1 MIALAYCGV
10 AKPQERPPIAHKIT
24 TQELASWIDERL
36 AAEYMRG
43 GVAAPAIV
51 DDATFLRRVF
61 LDLQGAIPAV
71 AQVRDFLDETGSF
84 KRADY
89 VDRLLNDDGVKH
101 KFAMRTSE
109 NLAHVWRRMMVP
121 ASSPGAG
128 MAVKLDPWLAK
139 QFADNT
145 PYDQIARKLLLAPR
159 AAPPQ
164 PGRPPEA
171 APADPESL
179 ASIFEQAV
187 GASPENL
194 TSAYVRVFL
203 GVRISCAQCHDH
215 PFTDWKQKD
224 FWGVAA
230 FFAPTAAASG
240 TVPNSTVP
248 NSTVPNSTVPSI
260 TPAGDQ
266 QRTYVAKLLWEEQP
280 LAELPLEKSPR
291 QVFAD
296 WLISPQN
303 HNFAATAVNRA
314 WQYLCGRGL
323 SGSVDDLDRVSLEER
338 RMLDELARL
347 FIESDFDMRWLVAGI
362 CKSKTYQQAA
372 AMQSDTADGLARR
385 PLKTLLPEQ
394 VFDSL
399 EQALNLPV
407 GKADQGPRHSGE
419 REAFVARMNE
429 AASESPADYK
439 AGIPQAL
446 MLMNGKLTAE
456 ATSLENSRTLR
467 AVVEAPF
474 LSTQEKIETLY
485 LAVLSRRPR
494 QSEARYLLDHLERRV
509 GEWDEKTAYS
519 EILWGLINSPEFV
532 LSK

>member
-1 MIALAYCGV
+1 MANNRMSRFLAAAAIVTCLACSSSIV
-10 AKPQERPPIAHKIT
+10 AQQRPPVAHKIAT
-24 TQELASWIDERL
+24 HELAAWIDERL
-36 AAEYMRG
+36 AAEYTRAG
-43 GVAAPAIV
+43 IAAPDTV
-51 DDATFLRRVF
+51 DDATFLRRAF

-71 AQVRDFLDETGSF
+71 AQVRDFLDEAGSF

-89 VDRLLNDDGVKH
+89 VDRLLNDDGVKQR
-101 KFAMRTSE
+101 FASRTAE
-109 NLAHVWRRMMVP
+109 NLARVWRRMMVP
-121 ASSPGAG
+121 ASSPGAA

-139 QFADNT
+139 QFAENT

-159 AAPPQ
+159 APPPQ
-164 PGRPPEA
+164 PGRPPIA

-179 ASIFEQAV
+179 AGVFEEAV
-187 GASPENL
+187 GVMPENL
-194 TSAYVRVFL
+194 TSAYVRMFL
-203 GVRISCAQCHDH
+203 GVRLSCAQCHDH

-230 FFAPTAAASG
+230 FFAPNAARG
-240 TVPNSTVP
+240 KT
-248 NSTVPNSTVPSI
+248 PSI
-260 TPAGDQ
+260 SPAGD
-266 QRTYVAKLLWEEQP
+266 RPVTYVAKLLWEEQP
-280 LAELPLEKSPR
+280 LMELPTDKPPR
-291 QVFAD
+291 QVLAE
-296 WLISPQN
+296 WLVSPQN
-303 HNFAATAVNRA
+303 HNFAATAVNRV

-323 SGSVDDLDRVSLEER
+323 AGSVDDLDRVSPEER
-338 RMLDELARL
+338 RMLDDLAAL
-347 FIESDFDMRWLVAGI
+347 FVASGYDMRWLIAGI
-362 CKSKTYQQAA
+362 CKSKTYQQVAA
-372 AMQSDTADGLARR
+372 AHFDMSDSFARR

-407 GKADQGPRHSGE
+407 GKADQGPRHSGQ

-429 AASESPADYK
+429 AAPESPADYK

-474 LSTQEKIETLY
+474 LSSEEKIETLY

-494 QSEARYLLDHLERRV
+494 QSEARYFVEHLERHA
-509 GEWDEKTAYS
+509 EEPDDKTAYA